1 LSRERRVAIHRP
13 LILRTTWMA
22 SLRLQ

>member
-1 LSRERRVAIHRP
+1 LSRERRVAIHRL